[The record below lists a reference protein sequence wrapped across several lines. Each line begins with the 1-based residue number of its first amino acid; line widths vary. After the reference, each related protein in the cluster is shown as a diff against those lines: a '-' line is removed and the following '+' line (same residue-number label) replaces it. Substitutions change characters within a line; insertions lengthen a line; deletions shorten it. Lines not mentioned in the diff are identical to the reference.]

1 MKKILFIIIF
11 VAISYASSVVLYPHV
26 LKKLFNVS
34 GTISIAK
41 KHKKKPNAMLFIV
54 LKNKG
59 NIPVAIKK
67 VINPSFPLDFN
78 LNVNDLIM
86 PDLLSKKLY
95 IEAIRTSLVSYN
107 SQKTVVFQLNCLM
120 QPLLSLTSMIMKII
134 ILEPSTQ

>member
-95 IEAIRTSLVSYN
+95 IEAYLNNQGVLGKSKTGDMLGKLQKPIFINSKNIEISLNRS
-107 SQKTVVFQLNCLM
+107 
-120 QPLLSLTSMIMKII
+120 
-134 ILEPSTQ
+134 

>member
-26 LKKLFNVS
+26 LKKLCNVS

-95 IEAIRTSLVSYN
+95 IEAYLNNHGVLGKSKTGDMLGKLQKPIFINSKNIEISLNRS
-107 SQKTVVFQLNCLM
+107 
-120 QPLLSLTSMIMKII
+120 
-134 ILEPSTQ
+134 